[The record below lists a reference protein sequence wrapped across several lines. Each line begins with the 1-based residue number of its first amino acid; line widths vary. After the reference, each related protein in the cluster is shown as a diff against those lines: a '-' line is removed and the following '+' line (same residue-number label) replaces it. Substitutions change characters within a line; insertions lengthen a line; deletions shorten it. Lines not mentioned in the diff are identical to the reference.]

1 MTVLESSERTPANY
15 TNDRS
20 SQSARLWESL
30 AGWLMASPAITL
42 LLLFMIVP
50 FIMAFGLAFTN
61 QRLISPNPTEF
72 VGLRNFERLLTV
84 RLMNLHPSVDPAT
97 GAVLLDDNGQPMY
110 PAVRTFTRK
119 NPDYPE
125 FDGLQEWTTWN
136 WGSDRLVWLAGDA
149 VFMKSLFNTLF
160 FTVVVVPMQG
170 GLGLLLALIIN
181 QRTSGVNIFRT
192 IYFMPVVVSMVV
204 VSILWRFIYDGQN
217 GLLNNI
223 LGAVTFGSFQPV
235 DWLGNPSTAMWAVIG
250 MSIWQAVGFHMVIW
264 LAGLQTIPG
273 VLYEA
278 AAVEGAGAWDQ
289 FVHVTWPGLR
299 NTAVFILVTITMAA
313 FGLFT
318 QIDVMTR
325 GGPLD
330 STTTIVFQAVQK
342 GFEKQD
348 IAYGSAISVVFF
360 TLVLVVALIQRLV
373 TREQGE

>member
-1 MTVLESSERTPANY
+1 MTALDTSARTQANH
-15 TNDRS
+15 THDQS
-20 SQSARLWESL
+20 GQSARFWESL

-84 RLMNLHPSVDPAT
+84 RPLVLQPVVDPAT
-97 GAVLLDDNGQPMY
+97 GVAVLDEDGQTTY
-110 PAVRTFTRK
+110 PAVRTYTRN
-119 NPDYPE
+119 NPEYPQ
-125 FDGLQEWTTWN
+125 FDGLQEWTTWS
-136 WGSDRLVWLAGDA
+136 WGDDKLVWLAGDA

-160 FTVVVVPMQG
+160 FTVVVVPLQG
-170 GLGLLLALIIN
+170 SLGLLLALIIN
-181 QRTSGVNIFRT
+181 QRTAGVNIFRT

-223 LGAVTFGSFQPV
+223 LGAVTLGNFQPV

-318 QIDVMTR
+318 QINVMTR

-330 STTTIVFQAVQK
+330 STTTLVFQAVQK

-360 TLVLVVALIQRLV
+360 ALVLVVALIQRFV